1 MARDITKELIEVLT
15 RDLKTDAADVGPET
29 PLFEGGLEL
38 DSFAV
43 VEMVTKIETHFG
55 IQVADGDFMPENFK
69 DVATLAGVVG
79 KYLPAEAG

>member
-1 MARDITKELIEVLT
+1 MARDITRELIEVLT
-15 RDLKTDAADVGPET
+15 RDLKVDASEVGPET
-29 PLFEGGLEL
+29 PLFEGGLDL

-55 IQVADGDFMPENFK
+55 IQVSDADFMPENFTNVK
-69 DVATLAGVVG
+69 TLSSVIE